1 MESNFRRSSQAW
13 KEKGIGDT
21 RALFWLFSTFIPF
34 FFSLSTW
41 GVITW
46 GVTTWGVTTWGVTT
60 WDVTT
65 WGVIFYLFFIYN
77 IFAWMHG
84 YNNNKTAN
92 VDVPLQYNI
101 PIQGHIAN

>member
-1 MESNFRRSSQAW
+1 MHFCVFSQHYYNYF
-13 KEKGIGDT
+13 T
-21 RALFWLFSTFIPF
+21 F
-34 FFSLSTW
+34 FFLS
-41 GVITW
+41 TW

-101 PIQGHIAN
+101 PLQDIS